1 MINIP
6 FFIGFLYIPGGCLGF
21 CPSTVLPPV
30 TTHPVNPPRN
40 ARGITACQRHLAGT
54 SIASFNDAL
63 RGAVLGGNA
72 FEDPR
77 IQGATRLPLGCPGTE
92 VRI

>member
-1 MINIP
+1 MINIKYP
-6 FFIGFLYIPGGCLGF
+6 IFYRVSYIPGGCLGF

-30 TTHPVNPPRN
+30 TPHPLTPRN

-77 IQGATRLPLGCPGTE
+77 IQGAEPSADGCPVGS
-92 VRI
+92 